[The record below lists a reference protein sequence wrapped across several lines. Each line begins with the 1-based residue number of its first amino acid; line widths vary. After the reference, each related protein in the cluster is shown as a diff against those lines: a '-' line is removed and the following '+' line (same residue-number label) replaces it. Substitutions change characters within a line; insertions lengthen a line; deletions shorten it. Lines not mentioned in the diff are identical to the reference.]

1 MNKQKAD
8 EIITEYFPKIYGFA
22 IKKSFSYEEAE
33 DLCADIVKEVYIS
46 LLKSEEIFNLEGYVW
61 RISEHVFSKYVS
73 SKKRH
78 EGVSI
83 DGMEIPYHDEYFSE
97 EIEEEILLLRREIAF
112 LTKKRRE
119 IVYSFYYENK
129 TIASI
134 SNEQNM
140 PEGTV
145 KWHLSKARNEL
156 KEGFLMERRIGK
168 LGMAPVEAIGFGH
181 SGDPGKSGGTEYY
194 LSDKINLNIVYSVY
208 FEPKTKVEIAEELGM
223 TPVFIEDKIAFLE
236 ENGFLVRQSGDKF
249 TTYVKFSPMTYSLEQ
264 KENVLKKKL
273 EVAKLLA
280 KEYVPL
286 VREAVRNESDRL
298 YIPSGNYELFEA
310 ALVYYALV
318 EKCRINVSRDC
329 SKYEIK
335 TVDGGY
341 FTAEVFF
348 DAKQSDTDYKPTLEL
363 PSYYSCGSMWR
374 IPEKYPAVSSWS
386 IDTRYCS
393 RQGAWQNNKT
403 KDYEYL
409 YEFLKGEIKDNQ
421 ASEDKFKR
429 LRERR
434 FITEDNHVN
443 IMMYKGVAED
453 LFDKLPSLSE
463 EFKKKFADYALE
475 SAMLEAK
482 NYPPQMQDLI
492 VSWNTNGFVGN
503 VVALM
508 VMDILYGD
516 GTFKGLTE
524 EEKVTSQLIMF
535 SDILPE

>member
-1 MNKQKAD
+1 MNEQEKTLLKQKINQASVISFDIFDTLLFRKTNTPETVFDLIGKHFGIHGFRKLRMDEQNEASRRVYAKYQYPHAD
-8 EIITEYFPKIYGFA
+8 MDDIYEVLSEHTEIPVDWNEVKA
-22 IKKSFSYEEAE
+22 YEIQLERDVLTAN
-33 DLCADIVKEVYIS
+33 KEM
-46 LLKSEEIFNLEGYVW
+46 LEIFQYAKAQG
-61 RISEHVFSKYVS
+61 
-73 SKKRH
+73 KR
-78 EGVSI
+78 VVATS
-83 DGMEIPYHDEYFSE
+83 DM
-97 EIEEEILLLRREIAF
+97 
-112 LTKKRRE
+112 
-119 IVYSFYYENK
+119 
-129 TIASI
+129 
-134 SNEQNM
+134 
-140 PEGTV
+140 
-145 KWHLSKARNEL
+145 
-156 KEGFLMERRIGK
+156 
-168 LGMAPVEAIGFGH
+168 
-181 SGDPGKSGGTEYY
+181 Y
-194 LSDKINLNIVYSVY
+194 LSAKL
-208 FEPKTKVEIAEELGM
+208 LG
-223 TPVFIEDKIAFLE
+223 EFLE

-374 IPEKYPAVSSWS
+374 IPEKYPSVSSWS

-516 GTFKGLTE
+516 GTFKALTE